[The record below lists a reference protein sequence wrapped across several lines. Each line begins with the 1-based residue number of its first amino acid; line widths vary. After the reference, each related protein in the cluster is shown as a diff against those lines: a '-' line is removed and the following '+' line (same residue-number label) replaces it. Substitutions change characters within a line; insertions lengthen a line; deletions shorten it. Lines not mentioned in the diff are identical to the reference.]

1 MKKIQL
7 KMLGFAQLPGNF
19 DTYLMILIEIEGN
32 RALTMSVGALE
43 AKAVAIALENV
54 HTIRPMTHDLIKT
67 IIYAADLVLKEVLL
81 CDLKEDTYF
90 ARLIFEDDIEVD
102 CRPSDAIAIAI
113 RCNVPIFINEDILE
127 AVGVERQVDKVE
139 DILKNKIP
147 FYDTI
152 NEENKILRIEILK
165 QKLDNAIKNEEYEE
179 AARIR
184 DELNHIISG
193 N

>member
-1 MKKIQL
+1 
-7 KMLGFAQLPGNF
+7 MLGFAQLPGNF